1 MVRRCIIP
9 SQAERRGLFLAVVLA
24 VVAIAAFAVP
34 ARALETA
41 ADFYRG
47 KNVTIVIGYPPA
59 SGYDVYARALARHIG
74 DHIPGKPTI
83 VPQNMPGAGSLKTAN
98 YIYNVA
104 AKDGTTIGAINRSL
118 ATAPLLETVPEKK
131 AKLKFDPL
139 KFNWIGSTDKAISLM
154 ICRKDSGFDT
164 FDKLKKKQ
172 MIATAAAP
180 TSDSVVF
187 PTVFNNLLGTKI
199 KIVSGHQ
206 GTGENVLALER
217 GEAQC
222 YGGTTYSSIEA
233 LKPQWLKPNDFMNVV
248 VQIATEKDPHLP
260 NVPLIMQYA
269 DKEQKKVLDLLL
281 SPQAMG
287 RPYMTTP
294 DAPAARVAALR
305 AAFDAT
311 MKDPKFLADAKQT
324 KLSVDPMNGADVE
337 KLLKRIYAADPK
349 TVHMLQQVMPKNG

>member
-1 MVRRCIIP
+1 MFVP
-9 SQAERRGLFLAVVLA
+9 SDTSSTGLRGARFAAVAAIVAA
-24 VVAIAAFAVP
+24 VAWGAPVWAKDSV
-34 ARALETA
+34 

-47 KNVTIVIGYPPA
+47 KNVTVVIGYPPA

-74 DHIPGKPTI
+74 DHIPGNPTI
-83 VPQNMPGAGSLKTAN
+83 VPENMPGAGSLKAAN
-98 YIYNVA
+98 YVYNVA
-104 AKDGTTIGAINRSL
+104 PKDGTMIGAINRSL
-118 ATAPLLETVPEKK
+118 ATAPMLETVPEKK

-139 KFNWIGSTDKAISLM
+139 KFNWIGSTDKAIALM

-164 FDKLKKKQ
+164 FDKFKTKQ
-172 MIATAAAP
+172 AIATASAP
-180 TSDSVVF
+180 NSDSVVY

-199 KIVSGHQ
+199 KTITGHQ
-206 GTGENVLALER
+206 GTGENLLALER

-222 YGGTTYSSIEA
+222 YTGTTYSSVEA

-269 DKEQKKVLDLLL
+269 DKNQQKALDLML

-294 DAPAARVAALR
+294 DTPAERIAALR

-311 MKDPKFLADAKQT
+311 MKDPKFLTDAKKT
-324 KLSVDPMNGADVE
+324 KLSVDPMSGADIG
-337 KLLKRIYAADPK
+337 KLLKRIYATDSK
-349 TVHMLQQVMPKNG
+349 TVHMLQKVMPKKG